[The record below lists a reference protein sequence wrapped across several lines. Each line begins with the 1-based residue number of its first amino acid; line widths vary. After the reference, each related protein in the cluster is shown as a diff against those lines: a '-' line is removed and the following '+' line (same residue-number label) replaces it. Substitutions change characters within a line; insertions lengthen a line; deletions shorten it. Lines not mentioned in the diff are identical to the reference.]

1 MLDIEAT
8 KSRNY
13 FGEVYMR
20 RDGTVDEIGLA
31 ISRMSEGSTAA
42 FEP

>member
-1 MLDIEAT
+1 MLEFEVT
-8 KSRNY
+8 KSRNC

-20 RDGTVDEIGLA
+20 RDGTDDEIGLA
-31 ISRMSEGSTAA
+31 IARMSEGSTAA